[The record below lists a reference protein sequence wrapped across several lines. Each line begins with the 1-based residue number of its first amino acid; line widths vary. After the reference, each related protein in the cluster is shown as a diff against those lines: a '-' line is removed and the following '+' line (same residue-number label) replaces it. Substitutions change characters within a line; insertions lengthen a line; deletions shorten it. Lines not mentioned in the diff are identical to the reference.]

1 MANPHARSDRAIVA
15 RATRIAA
22 DTYKVFRPQILQPTR
37 GGLAIS
43 TARQVAQYLAH
54 CSGQVPLNR
63 LAKLFHRD
71 ITTIMHNVALI
82 EDWRD
87 APEFDEL
94 MATLEARFNAEA
106 LV

>member
-1 MANPHARSDRAIVA
+1 MAKPHARNDRAIVA

-22 DTYKVFRPQILQPTR
+22 DTYKVFRPEIMAPTR
-37 GGLAIS
+37 GSMAVS

-63 LAKLFHRD
+63 LAKLFRRD

-87 APEFDEL
+87 APEFDQL
-94 MATLEARFNAEA
+94 MTALEESFNAT
-106 LV
+106 